1 MATLTAAPPQRV
13 VSKSL
18 KSRIYRWA
26 IVLVPGLLLYF
37 LQLPHLNAGQRHLL
51 AVFVATIIALV
62 AHPVPMGVS
71 TLIGLAVLA
80 LTRTLTPNQ
89 IFAGY
94 SNATVWLIFTAF
106 LFSRAVV
113 STRFGMRV
121 AYIFIRRFGHN
132 SLTLGYSIAASDA
145 VLAPFIPS
153 DTARGGGIIY
163 PIVQSI
169 ARALGS
175 EPGGKS
181 RQLGAF
187 LILVGFHTTYTASAM
202 FLTGMASNPLIAD
215 FARRIGH
222 VELTWLRW
230 AIGASVP
237 GLLGLLIVPWVIYR
251 LNPPGIR
258 DTEAA
263 RVLARDELEKM
274 GKTSRDER
282 WLMTVLLLVMAGWVT
297 SPWHGMPNGIVAMAG
312 VCILLVVEVISWDD
326 LLSESK
332 AWDALIWFGALIGMA
347 DALQQ
352 AGIID
357 VLSKAAFQYIH
368 GWSWL
373 VSLIVLVLLYLYIHY
388 SFASMTAH
396 VTALYPAFLGAA
408 LASGVNPLLAA
419 LPLAYFSNLNAGITH
434 YGTGSAPV
442 YFGAGYVTQGTWWK
456 IGFLVSLV
464 NLLLWLGGGL
474 LWWKLL
480 GWW

>member
-1 MATLTAAPPQRV
+1 MATLTAAPPERE
-13 VSKSL
+13 VSKTL
-18 KSRIYRWA
+18 RGRLYRWI
-26 IVLVPGLLLYF
+26 IVVIPGLLLYF
-37 LQLPHLNAGQRHLL
+37 LPLAHLNPGQRHLL

-71 TLIGLAVLA
+71 TLVALAVLA
-80 LTRTLTPNQ
+80 LTKTLTPNQ
-89 IFAGY
+89 IFSGY
-94 SNATVWLIFTAF
+94 SNTTVWLIFTAF
-106 LFSRAVV
+106 LFSRAVI

-132 SLTLGYSIAASDA
+132 SLTVGYSVAASDV

-175 EPGGKS
+175 EPGGRS
-181 RQLGAF
+181 TQLGAF
-187 LILVGFHTTYTASAM
+187 LMLVGFHTTYTASAM

-215 FARRIGH
+215 FARRIAH
-222 VELTWLRW
+222 VDLTWLRW

-282 WLMTVLLLVMAGWVT
+282 WLMAVLLLVMAGWVS
-297 SPWHGMPNGIVAMAG
+297 SPRHGIPNGIVALAG
-312 VCILLVVEVISWDD
+312 VCTLLVVEVISWND
-326 LLSESK
+326 LLSEHR

-352 AGIID
+352 AGVID
-357 VLSKAAFQYIH
+357 VLSRVAFQYIQ

-373 VSLIVLVLLYLYIHY
+373 ATLVVLVLLYLYIHY
-388 SFASMTAH
+388 SFASMTAQ
-396 VTALYPAFLGAA
+396 VTALYPAFLAAA
-408 LASGVNPLLAA
+408 LTSGVNPLLAA

-442 YFGAGYVTQGTWWK
+442 YFGAGYVSQGTWWK
-456 IGFLVSLV
+456 VGFLISLV
-464 NLLLWLGGGL
+464 NLGLWLGLGL